1 MASEVRQRI
10 LDTASRLFYEEGIQ
24 NVGVDRIVS
33 ESSVAKM
40 SLYKHFRSKDE
51 LIVEFLRCSHEQ
63 WKGWFVEAV
72 ENYNRSLNHRIL
84 ACFHALNEW
93 IHINDFRGCPFINSV
108 VELANAE
115 HPGAAVAYEHRTFI
129 RSYFS
134 EQVSLQALQVSDEL
148 TEQLLILMD
157 GAIIGA
163 MMGNKEAAKQ
173 AGRAAMRLLNPT
185 NPDDRKEWNSIE

>member
-10 LDTASRLFYEEGIQ
+10 VDTASQLFYEEGIQ

-63 WKGWFVEAV
+63 WKDWFVEAV

-93 IHINDFRGCPFINSV
+93 IHIKDFRGCAFINSV
-108 VELANAE
+108 VELANDK
-115 HPGAAVAYEHRTFI
+115 HPGADVAYEHRAFI
-129 RSYFS
+129 RSYFA
-134 EQVSLQALQVSDEL
+134 EQVKLQELQVSDEL

-173 AGRAAMRLLNPT
+173 AGRAAILILNPR
-185 NPDDRKEWNSIE
+185 NPPDGKEQRSLE